1 MTTYHIEHRVP
12 RPGERFL
19 HRLARADGNPT
30 INNTVPADAMGGYG
44 PRYVLTPDRPQSDH
58 PEALLIRAGGD
69 LWARIE
75 PLLGDAYYQRL
86 YCLQD
91 DNERAPQ
98 DFNEWED
105 VYDEVPEPEPEHPT
119 SDIILIKA
127 IANDAGL
134 VSLPVYA
141 LRRSTD
147 DMYTTPN
154 FASIRPVDITAWDD
168 IDAGEEH

>member
-1 MTTYHIEHRVP
+1 MTTYHLERRPP
-12 RPGERFL
+12 RNGETYILEVITSGTLDPGMVATAVCDF
-19 HRLARADGNPT
+19 
-30 INNTVPADAMGGYG
+30 PAAS
-44 PRYVLTPDRPQSDH
+44 RYVITEDRPKSDH
-58 PEALLIRAGGD
+58 PEALLIRVNGELYGRTRNPETNGFVYMSVNNDRDFQVA
-69 LWARIE
+69 
-75 PLLGDAYYQRL
+75 AYI
-86 YCLQD
+86 D
-91 DNERAPQ
+91 
-98 DFNEWED
+98 EWED

-154 FASIRPVDITAWDD
+154 FASIRPVDITAWED
-168 IDAGEEH
+168 IDTNGDSK